1 MCKKGEEMKYILN
14 GKEVSTC
21 MIGTWAWGGGL
32 NGSKMVFGKSYE
44 ISQLRETFEKA
55 YNLGFNFWDTA
66 AVYGMGNAEK
76 ILGEFIKGKDV
87 IISTK
92 HRPIVGHREGEGRR
106 AIEKSL
112 QRLGIDCIDL
122 FWLHSPKSI
131 VKNMTEF
138 AQCQKEGLI
147 KSIGLSNGSI
157 EQIKLA
163 DNTLRRYGSKLD
175 AMQNHYSLLAFE
187 REDATFEYCKQ
198 NDILYFGYMI
208 LEQGALSG
216 HYSEQNHFPLLSFRG
231 MLFGKQKFRKIQ
243 PLLDYA
249 KKLAEKYTVDPSQI
263 PVAWAVSKGVIP
275 LVGLTKAKHADSLKA
290 GLTIKLDMAEVAK
303 LEQLALDSG
312 VLCKAF
318 WE

>member
-1 MCKKGEEMKYILN
+1 MKYILN

-21 MIGTWAWGGGL
+21 MIGTWAWGGGF

-44 ISQLRETFEKA
+44 IEQLRETFEKA
-55 YNLGFNFWDTA
+55 FALGFNFWDTA
-66 AVYGMGNAEK
+66 PVYGMGNAEK
-76 ILGEFIKGKDV
+76 MLGEFIKDKDV
-87 IISTK
+87 IVSTK
-92 HRPIVGHREGEGRR
+92 HRPIIGHRKGEGLK
-106 AIEKSL
+106 AVKKSL
-112 QRLGIDCIDL
+112 ARLGVDSIDL

-138 AQCQKEGLI
+138 AQAQKQGLV

-163 DNTLRRYGSKLD
+163 DETLRANGSKLD
-175 AMQNHYSLLAFE
+175 AVQNHYSLLSFE
-187 REDATFEYCKQ
+187 REAATLDYCKQ
-198 NDILYFGYMI
+198 NNILYFGYMI

-216 HYSEQNHFPLLSFRG
+216 NYSESNHFSAFSFRG
-231 MLFGKQKFRKIQ
+231 LLFGKGKFRKIQ

-249 KKLAEKYTVDPSQI
+249 KQLAEKHSVDPAQI
-263 PVAWAVSKGVIP
+263 PIAWAVAKGVIP
-275 LVGLTKAKHADSLKA
+275 LVGLTKPRHTQSLKE
-290 GLTIKLDMAEVAK
+290 GLAIALDAKEVAQ
-303 LEQLALDSG
+303 LEELALASG